1 MRRPA
6 LDFGSYR
13 VLSFDC
19 YGTLIDWESGILAA
33 FESLLAG
40 HGISAPDDELLRLY
54 GELEREGQG
63 KRPFLNYRRVLS
75 RIVTGIGERL
85 GFRPDAEELGMLAES
100 MKRWRPFDDTV
111 TALRALKERYRLAI
125 ISNVDKDLFDD
136 SAKQLGVE
144 FDWVVTSQEVG
155 EYKPSLRNF
164 RTALERMGVPKAEV
178 LHVAQSLYHDVE
190 PAQALGLSTVWVNR
204 AGARSTPMRDARPD
218 LEVASL
224 VGLVGLMRRRD
235 GG

>member
-1 MRRPA
+1 M

-85 GFRPDAEELGMLAES
+85 GFRPDAEELGMLEES

-125 ISNVDKDLFDD
+125 ISNVDRDLFEG

-235 GG
+235 G